1 MLSDFISHVVTNMP
15 VSKIHSINTDVGPDV
30 GHWLNTNQNYSAHLI
45 RVFVEVVPT
54 I

>member
-1 MLSDFISHVVTNMP
+1 MLSDFTSHVATNMP
-15 VSKIHSINTDVGPDV
+15 VSEIHDINADVGPDV